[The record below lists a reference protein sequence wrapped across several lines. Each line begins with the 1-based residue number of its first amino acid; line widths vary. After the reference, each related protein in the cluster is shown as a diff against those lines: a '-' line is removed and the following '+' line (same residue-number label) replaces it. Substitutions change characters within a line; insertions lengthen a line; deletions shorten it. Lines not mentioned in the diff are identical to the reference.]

1 MHKKGVSIEEILD
14 LLAIRILVK
23 EKVECY
29 KALGVLHLQYSP
41 IISRFKDYIALPKD
55 NGYKTIHTTLFFD
68 ESIIEAQIRTFDM
81 HKVAELG
88 VAAHWRYKEGLEE
101 KDINLNWLNN
111 LPLSGVKS

>member
-41 IISRFKDYIALPKD
+41 INLGLKIILPYQKITD
-55 NGYKTIHTTLFFD
+55 IRQSTLHYFLM
-68 ESIIEAQIRTFDM
+68 RVLLRL
-81 HKVAELG
+81 KLELLICIKLQNLEWQLTG
-88 VAAHWRYKEGLEE
+88 VIKRG
-101 KDINLNWLNN
+101 
-111 LPLSGVKS
+111 